1 MPIVEMP
8 AALAKGSIDS
18 VAFYP
23 PFSDFAA
30 RDCHSRVLFESRQTP
45 GEIFD
50 IFVVDLSYLRGYS
63 AALVKL
69 LKVWQ
74 DAH

>member
-1 MPIVEMP
+1 MPMAEMP
-8 AALAKGSIDS
+8 AGLAKGSIDA

-30 RDCHSRVLFESRQTP
+30 CNSHSSVLFESRQTP

-50 IFVVDLSYLRGYS
+50 ILVVDLVCLRSHS